1 VLFVL
6 LVLPGGLVSLWVRAR
21 DLVVRKLVPV
31 DESTVTAADGDA
43 PSSAAAAPRT
53 DTGTDAA

>member
-1 VLFVL
+1 
-6 LVLPGGLVSLWVRAR
+6 VRAR

-53 DTGTDAA
+53 DTGVDVA